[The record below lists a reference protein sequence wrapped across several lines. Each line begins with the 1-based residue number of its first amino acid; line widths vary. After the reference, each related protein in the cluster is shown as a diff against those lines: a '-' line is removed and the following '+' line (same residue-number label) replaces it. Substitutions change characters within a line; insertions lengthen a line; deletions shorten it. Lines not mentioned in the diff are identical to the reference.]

1 MDDTFRKRL
10 KRLRMDAGKTQD
22 DMAKALKVKRS
33 TYGEYE
39 RGKIMPPVDKIE
51 QMADVLLV
59 SPHYLLGWDT
69 PVVEENTAA
78 SGMADKIK
86 QLREE
91 RRKTLEEMAAE
102 VGISAA
108 TLSQYENGVRKIP
121 YTAVKKLAK
130 YFGIE
135 LALLY
140 GMEFGVG
147 DGAKEELRESMYRL
161 KMAEMWNREVGKA
174 LFSDS
179 ELAELIS
186 FAKYLVYKR
195 SQ

>member
-10 KRLRMDAGKTQD
+10 KRLRLDADKTQD
-22 DMAKALKVKRS
+22 DMAKLINVKRT

-39 RGKIMPPVDKIE
+39 RGNIMPPVDKIE
-51 QMADVLLV
+51 QMADVLGV
-59 SPHYLLGWDT
+59 KPHYLLGWDS
-69 PVVEENTAA
+69 PDVEENTIP
-78 SGMADKIK
+78 SGLADKIK

-91 RRKTLEEMAAE
+91 RRKTLEEMAVD

-108 TLSQYENGVRKIP
+108 TLSQYENGMRKIP

-130 YFGIE
+130 YFDID
-135 LALLY
+135 LTLLY

-147 DGAKEELRESMYRL
+147 GGTKEELKENMYRL
-161 KMAEMWNREVGKA
+161 KMAEIWNREVGKT

-195 SQ
+195 GQ

>member
-10 KRLRMDAGKTQD
+10 KRLRLDADKTQD

-39 RGKIMPPVDKIE
+39 RGKIMPPIDKIE
-51 QMADVLLV
+51 QMAEMLGVM
-59 SPHYLLGWDT
+59 PHYLIGWDR
-69 PVVEENTAA
+69 PVVDENTDR
-78 SGMADKIK
+78 SGLADKIK
-86 QLREE
+86 QLREG
-91 RRKTLEEMAAE
+91 RRKTLEEMAADT
-102 VGISAA
+102 GISAA
-108 TLSQYENGVRKIP
+108 TLSQYETGVRKIP

-130 YFGIE
+130 YFGIDPT
-135 LALLY
+135 LLY

-147 DGAKEELRESMYRL
+147 DGTQEELKESMYRL
-161 KMAEMWNREVGKA
+161 KMAEVWNREVGKA

-195 SQ
+195 TL